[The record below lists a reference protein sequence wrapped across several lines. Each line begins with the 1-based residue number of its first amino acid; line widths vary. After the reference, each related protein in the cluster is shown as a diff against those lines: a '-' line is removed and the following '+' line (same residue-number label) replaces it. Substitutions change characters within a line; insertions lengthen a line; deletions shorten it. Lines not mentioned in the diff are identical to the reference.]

1 MTAVDIVG
9 WVLLATVLVA
19 EHKGRWVER
28 LHCPAFLKASPGQL
42 SDCVSNKREKR
53 NPSERHAPRPNRTIR
68 ANAPRS
74 TGHSDRIIHTNPKA
88 LKIDS
93 ATKPNR

>member
-1 MTAVDIVG
+1 M
-9 WVLLATVLVA
+9 
-19 EHKGRWVER
+19 
-28 LHCPAFLKASPGQL
+28 
-42 SDCVSNKREKR
+42 
-53 NPSERHAPRPNRTIR
+53 IR
-68 ANAPRS
+68 ANASRT